1 MKKIGIVAVACALAL
16 TLAACSSGSGSSASK
31 SASASAASASASA
44 SAASAS
50 ASASA
55 ASKSASASA
64 ASASASA
71 ASTTSG
77 NVYTNSALKMTYTLP
92 AGYEFA
98 SQEELD
104 ANNTA
109 GASQQMVMM
118 AKDGGIG
125 PDNVNIIV
133 AQSATA
139 AASLNKEYLESLASE
154 LDSQYQSMGGSLKDS
169 AVGTF
174 EIGGQSYLA
183 LRLYAT
189 LQGANLYQQQ
199 IYVIEGPNIG
209 IITATA
215 DEEEDLDV
223 ILSGLGRI

>member
-1 MKKIGIVAVACALAL
+1 
-16 TLAACSSGSGSSASK
+16 
-31 SASASAASASASA
+31 
-44 SAASAS
+44 
-50 ASASA
+50 
-55 ASKSASASA
+55 
-64 ASASASA
+64 
-71 ASTTSG
+71 
-77 NVYTNSALKMTYTLP
+77 MTYTLP

-98 SQEELD
+98 TQDELD
-104 ANNTA
+104 ASNTP
-109 GASQQMVMM
+109 GAAQQMEMM
-118 AKDGGIG
+118 AKEGGVG

-133 AQSATA
+133 TKSASA
-139 AASLNKEYLESLASE
+139 AATLNKEYLESLASE

-215 DEEEDLDV
+215 DAEEDLDV